1 MAIELNFVKS
11 DNESWG
17 FRLTGGAEYD
27 VPLTVIKV
35 AQNSIAEN
43 GGLREND
50 IIVRV
55 NDTPTTGVTHPEA
68 HDLLVSAGINLT
80 LAIRRDLSST
90 YEEESN
96 EEVKNI
102 MQSCVEDETIIE
114 HERQVHFEIV
124 NPNQLVV
131 GNTEQKIET
140 QTIKEKE
147 TKSSSGS
154 VSVAEERKWSTFL
167 QKPKNPK
174 PVLKKQ
180 EDTPKGEPYRVVI
193 KKQKKKTED
202 KNKMKETKLEAA
214 EQVVETNEELE
225 TFAQEPNVV
234 AVQEVSVR
242 AEITEE
248 CEIQIE
254 DKESEENSDAE
265 KEVSTESNK
274 SQVEKN
280 AELEKVLEEK
290 LAEVQKQLQA
300 LAQLPSTIQSTI
312 DAVTKQLATIV
323 HITTLS
329 VAESEDKAMSEVNS
343 EFEDD
348 KAEQVVTEESGVS
361 SNQDEVF
368 GELEPQPEEAEEM
381 QPSEETEIHEET
393 VEVEEKQFD
402 PEEGLTEEEKE
413 AKRAEREL
421 LEKQQKE
428 REQLEEFKQ
437 RRLKQKP
444 TLPLK
449 PIERPIILPGGRRW
463 SQPDD
468 ACPSVRHPKM
478 SDEKIANTIET
489 YSEVI
494 VGKLKGINFLKY
506 QPPPKNLDYLQR
518 SDVYKLVHDLEPPV
532 RGISSRAS
540 KILSEQDYY
549 QAG

>member
-27 VPLTVIKV
+27 VPLIVVKV
-35 AQNSIAEN
+35 APNSIAEN

-55 NDTPTTGVTHPEA
+55 NDTPTIGITHPDA
-68 HDLLVSAGINLT
+68 HDLLVSAGNNLT
-80 LAIRRDLSST
+80 LAVRRDLSST
-90 YEEESN
+90 YEQENN
-96 EEVKNI
+96 EEVENI
-102 MQSCVEDETIIE
+102 MQSCIENEEIIE
-114 HERQVHFEIV
+114 DERQVHFEIV
-124 NPNQLVV
+124 NPNQLNV
-131 GNTEQKIET
+131 GDSVEEQNKT
-140 QTIKEKE
+140 QIIAQKE
-147 TKSSSGS
+147 TKSLNAS
-154 VSVAEERKWSTFL
+154 VPIVEERKWSTFL

-174 PVLKKQ
+174 PVVKKQ
-180 EDTPKGEPYRVVI
+180 EDAPKGEPYRVI
-193 KKQKKKTED
+193 ITKQKKKTQD
-202 KNKMKETKLEAA
+202 KNKMNETKVDTKE
-214 EQVVETNEELE
+214 EVVEKNEELE
-225 TFAQEPNVV
+225 NVALESNV
-234 AVQEVSVR
+234 AAVQEISVR
-242 AEITEE
+242 AEVTEE
-248 CEIQIE
+248 GEIRIE

-265 KEVSTESNK
+265 KDVSTESNNK
-274 SQVEKN
+274 EQAEKN

-323 HITTLS
+323 HITTSS

-348 KAEQVVTEESGVS
+348 KAEQAVTEESYVS

-368 GELEPQPEEAEEM
+368 GELEEEKQLDAEM
-381 QPSEETEIHEET
+381 QQSEETEMCDET
-393 VEVEEKQFD
+393 VEVEEKQVD
-402 PEEGLTEEEKE
+402 PEESLTEEEEE
-413 AKRAEREL
+413 AKRLEREL

-428 REQLEEFKQ
+428 REQFEEFKQ

-468 ACPSVRHPKM
+468 ACPSARHPKM

-494 VGKLKGINFLKY
+494 VGKLKGLTIGTKSGHGPTKKSLFTESPIVVWFPVKRS
-506 QPPPKNLDYLQR
+506 QR
-518 SDVYKLVHDLEPPV
+518 K
-532 RGISSRAS
+532 R
-540 KILSEQDYY
+540 
-549 QAG
+549 